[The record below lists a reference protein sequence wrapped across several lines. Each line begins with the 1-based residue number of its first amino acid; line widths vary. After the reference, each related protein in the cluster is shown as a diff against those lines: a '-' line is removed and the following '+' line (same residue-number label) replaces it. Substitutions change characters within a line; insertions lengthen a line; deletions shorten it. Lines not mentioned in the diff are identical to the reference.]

1 MRTTRRRP
9 RRHGRGIRASARMLA
24 MAVFAAVAAGAAH
37 GQENGRIRGIV
48 QPRAKAGLSAEVPSR
63 IVRLPFREGES
74 FHKGDVLVE
83 YDCARLEAARKAA
96 RAAWRAAALKARS
109 KRRLV
114 KYQAAG
120 RLEAAVAEA
129 ESEKARAEMEAAAV
143 EVRKCRLLA
152 PFKGRVVELHAQ
164 AHETPGSG
172 RPVMTVVDLSRLEVE
187 VIAPSR
193 WLSRL
198 RPGAEFTFRVDE
210 TGDVLK
216 GRVER
221 IGAVVDAVSQT
232 VRLHGVLEGDASRV
246 LPGMSGVAEFR
257 MEETQ

>member
-1 MRTTRRRP
+1 
-9 RRHGRGIRASARMLA
+9 MLRVRVLA
-24 MAVFAAVAAGAAH
+24 LATVLACGTAE
-37 GQENGRIRGIV
+37 GQESGQVRGIV
-48 QPRAKAGLSAEVPSR
+48 QPRAKASLSAEVPSL
-63 IVRLPFREGES
+63 IVRLSFREGES
-74 FHKGDVLVE
+74 FREGDVLVE
-83 YDCARLEAARKAA
+83 YDCARLEAASKAA

-114 KYQAAG
+114 KFQAAG

-129 ESEKARAEMEAAAV
+129 ESERARAEMEAAAV

-152 PFKGRVVELHAQ
+152 PFTGRVVELQAQ
-164 AHETPGSG
+164 AHETPGAG

-193 WLSRL
+193 WLARL
-198 RPGAEFTFRVDE
+198 RPGTEFTFRVDE
-210 TGDVLK
+210 TGDVFT

-221 IGAVVDAVSQT
+221 IGAMVDAVSQT
-232 VRLHGVLEGDASRV
+232 VRLHGILEGGGSRV

-257 MEETQ
+257 MEGAR

>member
-1 MRTTRRRP
+1 MRTTRRLLHRYWIC
-9 RRHGRGIRASARMLA
+9 IRASARMPALMLA
-24 MAVFAAVAAGAAH
+24 AILAAGAAV
-37 GQENGRIRGIV
+37 GQENGKIRGIV
-48 QPRAKAGLSAEVPSR
+48 QPRAKASLSAEVASR
-63 IVRLPFREGES
+63 IVRLPFREGDS

-96 RAAWRAAALKARS
+96 RAAWRAATLKASS

-143 EVRKCRLLA
+143 EVRKCRLIA
-152 PFKGRVVELHAQ
+152 PFKGRIVELHAQ
-164 AHETPGSG
+164 AYETPGVG

-187 VIAPSR
+187 VIAPSS
-193 WLSRL
+193 WLTRL
-198 RPGAEFTFRVDE
+198 RPGVEFTFRVDE
-210 TGDVLK
+210 TGDVLR

-221 IGAVVDAVSQT
+221 VGAVVDAVSQT
-232 VRLHGVLEGDASRV
+232 VRFHGVLEGDVSRV
-246 LPGMSGVAEFR
+246 LPGLSGAAEFR

>member
-24 MAVFAAVAAGAAH
+24 MAVIAAVAAGAAH

-114 KYQAAG
+114 K
-120 RLEAAVAEA
+120 
-129 ESEKARAEMEAAAV
+129 
-143 EVRKCRLLA
+143 
-152 PFKGRVVELHAQ
+152 
-164 AHETPGSG
+164 
-172 RPVMTVVDLSRLEVE
+172 
-187 VIAPSR
+187 
-193 WLSRL
+193 
-198 RPGAEFTFRVDE
+198 
-210 TGDVLK
+210 
-216 GRVER
+216 
-221 IGAVVDAVSQT
+221 
-232 VRLHGVLEGDASRV
+232 
-246 LPGMSGVAEFR
+246 
-257 MEETQ
+257 

>member
-1 MRTTRRRP
+1 MKTTRRRP
-9 RRHGRGIRASARMLA
+9 RRHERGIRASARMSVL
-24 MAVFAAVAAGAAH
+24 MLAAVLVANAAA
-37 GQENGRIRGIV
+37 GQENGKIRGIV
-48 QPRAKAGLSAEVPSR
+48 QPRAKASLSAEVPSR

-96 RAAWRAAALKARS
+96 RAAWRAATLKASS

-129 ESEKARAEMEAAAV
+129 ESERARAEMEAATV

-164 AHETPGSG
+164 AYETPGTG

-187 VIAPSR
+187 VIAPSS
-193 WLSRL
+193 WLARL
-198 RPGAEFTFRVDE
+198 RPGVKFTFRVDE
-210 TGDVLK
+210 TGDVLR

-221 IGAVVDAVSQT
+221 IGAMVDAVSQT
-232 VRLHGVLEGDASRV
+232 VRLHGVLEGNVSRV

-257 MEETQ
+257 MEATQ